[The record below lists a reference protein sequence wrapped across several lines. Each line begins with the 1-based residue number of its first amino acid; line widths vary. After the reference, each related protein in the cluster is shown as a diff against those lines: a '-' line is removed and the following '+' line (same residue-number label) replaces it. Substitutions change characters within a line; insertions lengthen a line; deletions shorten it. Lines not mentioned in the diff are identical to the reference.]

1 MQRRE
6 FLVLTAASL
15 PAMSW
20 AQITDINEAI
30 NKAGRQRMLSQRMSK
45 AWLARLDG
53 TDYSDIP
60 KVLTNSVTLFESQL
74 TELRNYAPNADLK
87 DTYARLI
94 YPWAQF
100 KELLTSGAPVRS
112 KAQTLLQMDAQV
124 LSLAHQ
130 GTQQYE
136 ALSGKPAGK
145 LVNMAG
151 RQRMLSQRMA
161 KYFFSAHLDVQTQEA
176 QKELSTART
185 EFIAAM
191 QTLKKAPE
199 STLFIRNALD
209 LVEGQWV
216 FFDAALQRLGD
227 KRIGK
232 RQLSDVF
239 ASSEAILVEM
249 DRITGLYAALKS

>member
-1 MQRRE
+1 MQRRK
-6 FLVLTAASL
+6 FLALTAASL

-20 AQITDINEAI
+20 SQITDINEAI
-30 NKAGRQRMLSQRMSK
+30 NKAGRQRMLSQRMVK
-45 AWLARLDG
+45 AWLAQLDG
-53 TDYSDIP
+53 TDSPDIP
-60 KVLTNSVTLFESQL
+60 KVLSGSIKLFESQL
-74 TELRNYAPNADLK
+74 AELRAYAPTADVK

-94 YPWAQF
+94 YPWSQF
-100 KELLTSGAPVRS
+100 KEMLTSGTPERT
-112 KAQTLLQMDAQV
+112 KAQTLLQMDSQV
-124 LSLAHQ
+124 LGLAHL

-161 KYFFSAHLDVQTQEA
+161 KYFFAAHLDVQTQEA

-185 EFIAAM
+185 EFVAAM

-199 STLFIRNALD
+199 STTMIRSALD

-239 ASSEAILVEM
+239 ASSEGILLEM
-249 DRITGLYAALKS
+249 NRITGLYAALKS